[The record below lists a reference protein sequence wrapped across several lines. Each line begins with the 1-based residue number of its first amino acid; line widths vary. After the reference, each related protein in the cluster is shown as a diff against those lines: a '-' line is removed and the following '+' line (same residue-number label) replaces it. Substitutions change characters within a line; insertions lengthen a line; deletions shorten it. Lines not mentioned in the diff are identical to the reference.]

1 MKVGNMYIK
10 QYQSGRNSEIA
21 TIRILGFQFRLYI
34 VVVKLSTQLSAML
47 LFGLSDRLQI
57 LRRPAASP
65 FQVPLHSTLFLFY
78 KNVFY
83 KNIEAE
89 ILRIF

>member
-34 VVVKLSTQLSAML
+34 VVVKLST
-47 LFGLSDRLQI
+47 
-57 LRRPAASP
+57 
-65 FQVPLHSTLFLFY
+65 
-78 KNVFY
+78 
-83 KNIEAE
+83 
-89 ILRIF
+89 